1 MAEVYPIPLDGALE
15 RIAKDCFQTTIG
27 ESSYQ
32 HSRVN
37 QWTTIV
43 IEQCLGQLSSLRQ
56 PFKYIA
62 SCVIMEKTGAGLQ
75 AANSCFWDTSTD
87 ETCTVHWENNSM
99 HCILTVCS
107 MAI

>member
-87 ETCTVHWENNSM
+87 GRPSPFLIM
-99 HCILTVCS
+99 QI
-107 MAI
+107 

>member
-1 MAEVYPIPLDGALE
+1 MAEENQIPLSEAVK
-15 RIAKDCFQTTIG
+15 RIAIDSLETTIG

-43 IEQCLGQLSSLRQ
+43 TEQCLGQLNSLRQ

-62 SCVIMEKTGAGLQ
+62 TCIIMEKNGAGLQ
-75 AANSCFWDTSTD
+75 AANSCFWDNSTD
-87 ETCTVHWENNSM
+87 ESCTVHWENNSM
-99 HCILTVCS
+99 HCILTVFG